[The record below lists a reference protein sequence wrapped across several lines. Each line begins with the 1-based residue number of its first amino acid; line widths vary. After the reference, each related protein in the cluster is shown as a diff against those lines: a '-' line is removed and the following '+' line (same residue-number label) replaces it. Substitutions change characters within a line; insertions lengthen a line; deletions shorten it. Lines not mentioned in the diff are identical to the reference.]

1 MSKIL
6 VLDAGHSLNT
16 PGKET
21 YKGSKGVVKE
31 WSMNDSVCRKIQ
43 SILKHYNVT
52 IYRTDDT
59 TGKTDISLS
68 ERVKRC
74 NNYNAD
80 LFVSIHHNAF
90 SNATATGTEVYMHA
104 NGTTEDKKLAD
115 LVAPKLAEKTGL
127 KNRGSKKA
135 AFAVLTCKATAILV
149 EGGFMTTKKDYEVIT
164 TDSGQQA
171 YAEAVAECI
180 ISFLGLKK
188 KKTTTTTTNS
198 TSKVYQVICGSYSQ
212 RSNAEK
218 IKAQL
223 EKDGYTGV
231 WINVK

>member
-1 MSKIL
+1 MSKVL
-6 VLDAGHSLNT
+6 VLDAGHGLNT
-16 PGKET
+16 AGKET
-21 YKGSKGVVKE
+21 YKGSKGIIKE
-31 WSMNDSVCRKIQ
+31 WTMNDAVCRKIQ
-43 SILKHYNVT
+43 SILKDFDVT

-59 TGKTDISLS
+59 TGKTDILLS

-74 NNYNAD
+74 NNYKAD
-80 LFVSIHHNAF
+80 LFVSIHHNAY
-90 SNATATGTEVYMHA
+90 SNTTATGTEVFMHTH
-104 NGTTEDKKLAD
+104 GTSEDKKLAD
-115 LVAPKLAEKTGL
+115 LVAPKLAQKTGL

-135 AFAVLTCKATAILV
+135 AFAVLTCKATAILC

-164 TDSGQQA
+164 NDSGQQA
-171 YAEAVAECI
+171 YAEAVSECI

-188 KKTTTTTTNS
+188 KATSTTTN

>member
-1 MSKIL
+1 VSKIL

-16 PGKET
+16 AGKET
-21 YKGSKGVVKE
+21 YKGSKGVIKE

-43 SILKHYNVT
+43 SILKDFDVT
-52 IYRTDDT
+52 IYRTDDA

-80 LFVSIHHNAF
+80 LFVSIHHNAY
-90 SNATATGTEVYMHA
+90 SNTTATGTEVYMHT
-104 NGTTEDKKLAD
+104 NGTSEDKKLAD
-115 LVAPKLAEKTGL
+115 LVAPKLAQKTGL

-135 AFAVLTCKATAILV
+135 SFAVLTCKATAILC

-171 YAEAVAECI
+171 YAEAVAECV

-188 KKTTTTTTNS
+188 KTTTATTN
-198 TSKVYQVICGSYSQ
+198 TNKVYQVICGSYSQ

-218 IKAQL
+218 TKAQL
-223 EKDGYTGV
+223 EKAGFSGV

>member
-16 PGKET
+16 AGKET
-21 YKGSKGVVKE
+21 YKGSKGVIKE

-43 SILKHYNVT
+43 SILKDFDVT
-52 IYRTDDT
+52 IYRTDDA

-80 LFVSIHHNAF
+80 LFISIHHNAY
-90 SNATATGTEVYMHA
+90 SNTTATGTEVYMHA
-104 NGTTEDKKLAD
+104 NGTKEDKKLAD
-115 LVAPKLAEKTGL
+115 LVAPKLAQKTGL

-135 AFAVLTCKATAILV
+135 AFAVLSCKATAILV
-149 EGGFMTTKKDYEVIT
+149 EGGFMTAKKDYEVIT

-188 KKTTTTTTNS
+188 KTTTTTTNS

-218 IKAQL
+218 IKTQL

>member
-6 VLDAGHSLNT
+6 VLDAGHGLNT
-16 PGKET
+16 AGKET
-21 YKGSKGVVKE
+21 YKGSKGIIKE
-31 WSMNDSVCRKIQ
+31 WTMNDAVCRKIQ
-43 SILKHYNVT
+43 SILKDFDVT

-59 TGKTDISLS
+59 TGKTDILLS

-90 SNATATGTEVYMHA
+90 SNTTATGTEVYMHTH
-104 NGTTEDKKLAD
+104 GTSEDKKLAD

-135 AFAVLTCKATAILV
+135 SFTVLTCKATAILC

-171 YAEAVAECI
+171 YAEAVSECI

-188 KKTTTTTTNS
+188 KATATTTN
-198 TSKVYQVICGSYSQ
+198 TSKVYQVICGSYNQ

-223 EKDGYTGV
+223 EKAGFSGV

>member
-16 PGKET
+16 VGKET
-21 YKGSKGVVKE
+21 YKGSKGVIKE

-43 SILKHYNVT
+43 SNLKDYDVT

-80 LFVSIHHNAF
+80 LFISIHHNAY
-90 SNATATGTEVYMHA
+90 SNTTATGTEVYMHA
-104 NGTTEDKKLAD
+104 NGTKEDKKLVD
-115 LVAPKLAEKTGL
+115 MVAPKLAQKTGL

-135 AFAVLTCKATAILV
+135 AFAVLTCKATAILC

-164 TDSGQQA
+164 SDSGQQA
-171 YAEAVAECI
+171 YAEAVSECI

-188 KKTTTTTTNS
+188 KATATTTN

>member
-16 PGKET
+16 AGKET
-21 YKGSKGVVKE
+21 YKGSKGVIKE

-43 SILKHYNVT
+43 SILKDFDVT

-90 SNATATGTEVYMHA
+90 SNATATGTEVYMHT

-115 LVAPKLAEKTGL
+115 LVAPKLAQKTGL

-135 AFAVLTCKATAILV
+135 SFAVLTCKATAILC

-171 YAEAVAECI
+171 YAEAVAECV

-188 KKTTTTTTNS
+188 KTTTATTN
-198 TSKVYQVICGSYSQ
+198 TNKVYQVICGSYSQ

-218 IKAQL
+218 TKAQL
-223 EKDGYTGV
+223 EKAGFSGV

>member
-1 MSKIL
+1 MSKVL
-6 VLDAGHSLNT
+6 VLDAGHGLST

-21 YKGSKGVVKE
+21 SNFGKGITKE
-31 WSMNDSVCRKIQ
+31 WTMNNNVCNKIQ
-43 SILKHYNVT
+43 SILKDYNVT

-59 TGKTDISLS
+59 SGKTDILLS

-80 LFVSIHHNAF
+80 VFVSIHHNAY
-90 SNATATGTEVYMHA
+90 SNTTATGTEVYMHT
-104 NGTTEDKKLAD
+104 NGTTKDKELAD
-115 LVAPKLAEKTGL
+115 LVAPKLAQKTGL

-135 AFAVLTCKATAILV
+135 SFAVLACKATAILC
-149 EGGFMTTKKDYEVIT
+149 EGGFMTTKKDYDVIT

-180 ISFLGLKK
+180 ISFLGLTKK
-188 KKTTTTTTNS
+188 ATTTTTNK
-198 TSKVYQVICGSYSQ
+198 TYQVLCGSYSQ

-218 IKAQL
+218 IKTQL
-223 EKDGYTGV
+223 EKDGYSGV

>member
-6 VLDAGHSLNT
+6 VLDAGHGLNT
-16 PGKET
+16 AGKET
-21 YKGSKGVVKE
+21 YKGSKGIIKE
-31 WSMNDSVCRKIQ
+31 WTMNDAVCRKIQ
-43 SILKHYNVT
+43 SILKDYDVT
-52 IYRTDDT
+52 IHRTDDT
-59 TGKTDISLS
+59 TGKTDILLS

-80 LFVSIHHNAF
+80 LFVSIHHNAY
-90 SNATATGTEVYMHA
+90 SNTTATGTEVYMHTH
-104 NGTTEDKKLAD
+104 GTSEDKKLAD

-135 AFAVLTCKATAILV
+135 SFTVLTCKATAILC

-171 YAEAVAECI
+171 YAEAVSECI

-188 KKTTTTTTNS
+188 KATATTTN
-198 TSKVYQVICGSYSQ
+198 TSKVYQVICGSYNQ
-212 RSNAEK
+212 RSTAEK

-223 EKDGYTGV
+223 EKAGCSGV

>member
-16 PGKET
+16 AGKET
-21 YKGSKGVVKE
+21 YKGSKGVIKE

-43 SILKHYNVT
+43 SILKDFDVT
-52 IYRTDDT
+52 IYRTDDA

-171 YAEAVAECI
+171 YAEAVSECI

-188 KKTTTTTTNS
+188 KATATTTN
-198 TSKVYQVICGSYSQ
+198 TSKVYQVICGSYNQ

-223 EKDGYTGV
+223 EKAGFSGV